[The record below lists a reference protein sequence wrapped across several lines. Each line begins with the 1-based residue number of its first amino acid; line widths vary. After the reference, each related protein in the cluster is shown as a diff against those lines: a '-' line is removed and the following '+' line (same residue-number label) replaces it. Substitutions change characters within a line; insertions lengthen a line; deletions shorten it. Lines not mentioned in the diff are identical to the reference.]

1 MTETFPYNSIN
12 VINYIICILPV
23 LQDNIYTDS
32 CITKYIIEPLTKRMM
47 TRLEA
52 VDQMFSPICDQ

>member
-1 MTETFPYNSIN
+1 MTETFTYNSIN

-32 CITKYIIEPLTKRMM
+32 CITKYMTEPPTEMM

-52 VDQMFSPICDQ
+52 VG